1 MVHRNEARVI
11 DRHVEFKDK
20 TTGEVRHQYIVSAAK
35 SPEPES
41 IYRVQVRDGA
51 TVRVLGLPFAS
62 AVFDNPDKAF
72 ETTFAALQQ
81 QHPDLEIDHLPG
93 ETLHK

>member
-20 TTGEVRHQYIVSAAK
+20 TTGEVRHHYIVSAAK

-41 IYRVQVRDGA
+41 FYRVQVREGA
-51 TVRVLGLPFAS
+51 TARVLGLPVVAATFN
-62 AVFDNPDKAF
+62 NPDKAF
-72 ETTFAALQQ
+72 ETTFAALEE
-81 QHPDLEIDHLPG
+81 QHPGLEIERLPG
-93 ETLHK
+93 DPPHP